1 MAYLGL
7 LLYMQSIKIKYKI
20 LVLTSVIM
28 STAQPGMSRVLS
40 TTAQTIAACMSA
52 TLVCL
57 TQFMTVSDQIQL

>member
-1 MAYLGL
+1 MTYLGL

-57 TQFMTVSDQIQL
+57 T

>member
-28 STAQPGMSRVLS
+28 STVQPGVSRVLS

-57 TQFMTVSDQIQL
+57 T

>member
-28 STAQPGMSRVLS
+28 STVQPGMSRVLS

-57 TQFMTVSDQIQL
+57 T